1 MQSCIDATYT
11 HCTEQR
17 KTIHNARRYFWKRT
31 NEINR
36 RGGRKC
42 HTHTAIP
49 IFDELHTASEPL
61 GPGFMHSQL
70 QTTFPFCRIIQMAC
84 PNSEKYFA
92 IALDEQNN
100 NNIGNKPITTP
111 TKSEEYCVWC
121 VCVCQ
126 RHFYNWWSL
135 KWLANSSELSWQTHK
150 VVESKSNIDHCVVC
164 SHSGLYK
171 KHTSV
176 NSAHFLMNS

>member
-1 MQSCIDATYT
+1 MPHILTAPNNEKPFIMHEDIFESVQMKLTDVVAENAT
-11 HCTEQR
+11 
-17 KTIHNARRYFWKRT
+17 
-31 NEINR
+31 
-36 RGGRKC
+36 

-111 TKSEEYCVWC
+111 TKSKEYCVWC

-135 KWLANSSELSWQTHK
+135 KLLANSSELSWQTHK

-164 SHSGLYK
+164 SHTHSYT